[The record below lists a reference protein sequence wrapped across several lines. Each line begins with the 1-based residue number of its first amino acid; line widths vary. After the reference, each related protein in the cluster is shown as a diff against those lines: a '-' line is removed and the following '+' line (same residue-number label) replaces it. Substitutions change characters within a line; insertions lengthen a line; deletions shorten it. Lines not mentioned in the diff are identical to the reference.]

1 MEYVSQLYTLEN
13 LENTEYYQKVKDT
26 LRYLE
31 LIRPYEKEKQEVEKE
46 FRNIESF
53 MVIPKNIYEENLDR
67 IDENLEIIDQKNS
80 SKEQKLFAKMEIRDL
95 TLSIQGYEI
104 RNIKKFTSEL
114 KEIELGKY
122 EKIYI
127 LDCDYSFEKG
137 FSVSKKETVEYIE
150 DRFL

>member
-1 MEYVSQLYTLEN
+1 
-13 LENTEYYQKVKDT
+13 
-26 LRYLE
+26 
-31 LIRPYEKEKQEVEKE
+31 
-46 FRNIESF
+46 

-80 SKEQKLFAKMEIRDL
+80 SKEEKLFAKMEIRDL